1 MKIYDCITY
10 CGEDLLL
17 KIRLETLYDDVDK
30 FVIVEANKYFDGE
43 KKQKFFDIKK
53 FEKYKSKI
61 DFHFIEDLPKYN
73 GKNIEYEY
81 FIKNQIKRG
90 LKDLD
95 PEDIILFSDVD
106 EIPNLK
112 NKKFKEFD
120 SSVFL
125 TNMYYYKFNIHV
137 YSGLKWSNKWPGTK
151 SCKFKFFKSAI
162 KLRELRVK
170 NIPWWR
176 YDQKINR
183 YVIKNGG
190 WHFSFLM
197 NSKEISSK
205 LKRFTHEIEHVK
217 QGSNYDLMNI
227 INIENIENR
236 ILNLIDPYE
245 RKDIK
250 LKKVKLDSSFPK
262 YIIENVEKLT
272 DYIV

>member
-43 KKQKFFDIKK
+43 EKPKFFDIKK

-61 DFHFIEDLPKYN
+61 DFYFIEDLPTHS
-73 GKNIEYEY
+73 GKNIDYEY

-90 LKDLD
+90 LKNLAA
-95 PEDIILFSDVD
+95 EDIVLFSDVD

-120 SSVFL
+120 SAVFL

-137 YSGLKWSNKWPGTK
+137 SSGLKWLNKWPGTK

-170 NIPWWR
+170 NIAWWR
-176 YDQKINR
+176 FDQKINR
-183 YVIKNGG
+183 YVIENGG

-205 LKRFTHEIEHVK
+205 LKRFSHEIEHVK
-217 QGSNYDLMNI
+217 QGSNYNLKNI
-227 INIENIENR
+227 INIDNIESR
-236 ILNLIDPYE
+236 ISNLIDPYE

-250 LKKVKLDSSFPK
+250 LKKVKLDNSFPK
-262 YIIENVEKLT
+262 YIIKNAEKLSN
-272 DYIV
+272 YIV

>member
-1 MKIYDCITY
+1 MKIFDCITY

-17 KIRLETLYDDVDK
+17 KIRLETLYDDVDR

-43 KKQKFFDIKK
+43 KKPKFFDIKR

-61 DFHFIEDLPKYN
+61 DFYFIENLPTHN
-73 GKNIEYEY
+73 GKNIDYEY
-81 FIKNQIKRG
+81 FIKDQIKRG
-90 LKDLD
+90 LKNLD
-95 PEDIILFSDVD
+95 AEDIVLFSDVD

-120 SSVFL
+120 SAVFL

-137 YSGLKWSNKWPGTK
+137 HSGLKWSNKWPGTK

-176 YDQKINR
+176 IDQKIKR

-197 NSKEISSK
+197 SSKEISSK
-205 LKRFTHEIEHVK
+205 LKRFYHEIEHVK
-217 QGSNYDLMNI
+217 QGSNYNLKNI
-227 INIENIENR
+227 INIDNIESR
-236 ILNLIDPYE
+236 ISNLIDPYE

-250 LKKVKLDSSFPK
+250 LKKVKLDNSLTK
-262 YIIENVEKLT
+262 YIIKNAEKLS